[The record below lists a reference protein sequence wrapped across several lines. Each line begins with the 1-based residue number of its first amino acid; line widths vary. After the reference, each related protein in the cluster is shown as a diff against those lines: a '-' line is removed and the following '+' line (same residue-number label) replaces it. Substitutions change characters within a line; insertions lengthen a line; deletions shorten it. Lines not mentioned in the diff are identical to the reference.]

1 MNIDNRSLI
10 AVLVLSAA
18 GLVGI
23 AVEEGYC
30 GNACPD
36 PVKGIAVPTLGFGTT
51 GRDITM
57 SSTTTPPKA
66 LARLLS
72 DVQKF
77 EGALKQ
83 CVHVPLHQYEY
94 DVYINL
100 AYNIGRGKSGVVDGF
115 CESKRGGPSTLV
127 QRLNA
132 YDYQGA
138 CNAILLWRFVGDV
151 DCSTPGNKQC
161 AGLWERR
168 LRLHRQCLGPSVIAR
183 PAPANASPVPVIASE
198 ARQSTGVSQ

>member
-1 MNIDNRSLI
+1 MNFDNRSLI

-18 GLVGI
+18 GLVGL

-36 PVKGIAVPTLGFGTT
+36 PVKGKAVPTLGFGST
-51 GRDITM
+51 GSDITM
-57 SSTTTPPKA
+57 SSTTTPVKA
-66 LARLLS
+66 LQRALTDIQR
-72 DVQKF
+72 F

-83 CVHVPLHQYEY
+83 CVHVPLHQHEY
-94 DVYINL
+94 DVYVNL

-127 QRLNA
+127 ARLNA

-138 CNAILLWRFVGDV
+138 CDAILMWKKAGDV
-151 DCSTPGNKQC
+151 DCSVPGNKQC
-161 AGLWERR
+161 SGLWERR
-168 LRLHRQCLGPSVIAR
+168 LRLHRQCLGPAG
-183 PAPANASPVPVIASE
+183 NAVPI
-198 ARQSTGVSQ
+198 GVSQ